1 MRTTLLIIPALV
13 ISALLVACRENP
25 VEPVRDVVVTAPAFD
40 FSNGPAEPGNSY
52 IVRGEFGSFAFFVID
67 PVTELGALITDDAAC
82 IDFEEVTLIPFQT
95 IFSPAGEELWV
106 YHEGGWVNAAILE
119 PPYGCGDVVATGLV
133 HNKWRDNDFF
143 PWLTDNP
150 RANSFGGGLNGRVG
164 DYSVSYR
171 FHFVWN
177 PEHPDWDGVF
187 TEKIM
192 IK

>member
-1 MRTTLLIIPALV
+1 MHWRIPIVGVL
-13 ISALLVACRENP
+13 ALLVAVSCQQQP
-25 VEPVRDVVVTAPAFD
+25 VEPQQEVLVTAPAFD

-52 IVRGEFGSFAFFVID
+52 IVRDEWGGFAWFFID
-67 PVTELGALITDDAAC
+67 PVTELGALVTDDAC
-82 IDFEEVTLIPFQT
+82 SIFEEATLIPFQE
-95 IFSPAGEELWV
+95 IFNPALEGASRM
-106 YHEGGWVNAAILE
+106 YHEAGWINAAILE
-119 PPYGCGDVVATGLV
+119 EPYGCDDVLATGLV
-133 HNKWRDNDFF
+133 HNKWRDNDIF

-171 FHFVWN
+171 FHIVWN
-177 PEHPDWDGVF
+177 PEHLDWDGVF